1 MTVGDVVVYAAY
13 GVGRIVA
20 REKRVI
26 VGEIVVLELAHG
38 LTVTLPLERAI
49 LRLRPP
55 VDEADMRRVQEALR
69 EVER

>member
-1 MTVGDVVVYAAY
+1 
-13 GVGRIVA
+13 VGRIVA
-20 REKRVI
+20 TEKRVL
-26 VGEIVVLELAHG
+26 VGVDEEIVVLELAHG

-49 LRLRPP
+49 GQLRPP